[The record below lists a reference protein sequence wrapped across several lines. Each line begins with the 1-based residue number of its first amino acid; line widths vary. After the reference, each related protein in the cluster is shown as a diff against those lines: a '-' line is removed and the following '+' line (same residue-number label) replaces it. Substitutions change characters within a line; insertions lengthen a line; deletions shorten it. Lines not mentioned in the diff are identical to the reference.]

1 MFSII
6 SAGQCKADTDRFCYI
21 FEETNFA
28 KEKRSITSHIKKMY
42 KAYFDCYLDQD
53 KSRAPHVYCLTC
65 VKTLSAWYGA
75 KNVHIDVPVIWLGQK
90 GLPNDCYFCQHD
102 FTDCTTA
109 KKKKRNTLLTQICNQ
124 QCAQQSTQ
132 KIYLYPNLQ
141 IKKCR

>member
-1 MFSII
+1 
-6 SAGQCKADTDRFCYI
+6 
-21 FEETNFA
+21 
-28 KEKRSITSHIKKMY
+28 MY

-75 KNVHIDVPVIWLGQK
+75 KNVHIDVLVIWLGQK

-109 KKKKRNTLLTQICNQ
+109 KKKKRK
-124 QCAQQSTQ
+124 CAQQSTQ
-132 KIYLYPNLQ
+132 KIYLYPYLQ

>member
-1 MFSII
+1 
-6 SAGQCKADTDRFCYI
+6 
-21 FEETNFA
+21 
-28 KEKRSITSHIKKMY
+28 MY

-109 KKKKRNTLLTQICNQ
+109 KKKKETHCLPKFAISNAPSRALRKFTCTQTSRSRN
-124 QCAQQSTQ
+124 ADS
-132 KIYLYPNLQ
+132 P
-141 IKKCR
+141 

>member
-1 MFSII
+1 
-6 SAGQCKADTDRFCYI
+6 
-21 FEETNFA
+21 
-28 KEKRSITSHIKKMY
+28 MY

-65 VKTLSAWYGA
+65 VKTLSVWYGA

-109 KKKKRNTLLTQICNQ
+109 KKKKKKHIV
-124 QCAQQSTQ
+124 
-132 KIYLYPNLQ
+132 YPNLQ
-141 IKKCR
+141 SAMRPAEHSENLPVPKPPDQEMQIVHKLEPQKMGIWLRRVDKT